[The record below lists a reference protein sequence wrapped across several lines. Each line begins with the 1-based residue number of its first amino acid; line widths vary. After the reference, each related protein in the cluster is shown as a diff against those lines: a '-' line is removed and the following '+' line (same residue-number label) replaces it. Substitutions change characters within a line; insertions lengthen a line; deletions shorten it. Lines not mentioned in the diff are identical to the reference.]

1 MIRKPI
7 DKPWLFARR
16 AYFVLWI
23 AGLICMIASL
33 LLDAPNQA
41 RGLLDRG
48 LRITSVVF
56 WIVGL
61 GFLIRW
67 RAKE

>member
-1 MIRKPI
+1 
-7 DKPWLFARR
+7 
-16 AYFVLWI
+16 
-23 AGLICMIASL
+23 MIASL

-41 RGLLDRG
+41 RGFLDRG

-56 WIVGL
+56 WIAGL